1 MTRRPAVSIITPAY
15 NAEAYLAET
24 IRSALTQ
31 TFRDFEMVIVD
42 DGSTDTTAEIATRF
56 VRSDSRIRLI
66 RQAHAGVSNARNT
79 GVMSATAPVL
89 ALLDS
94 DDLWFPTYLERQLR
108 ILQSGP
114 KADVVSANALN
125 LGGPFDGRPLRRV
138 LPGVHPVTLRSLIEV
153 EDSVCILSI
162 FRREVCDR
170 IGLFDTTL
178 TSSED
183 YDFWLRAALAGFV
196 IVFNSFPLGLYR
208 RHNQSASADYGRMLA
223 SIVTVLRKTKRA
235 LPAGTTAEAE
245 AIDRQL
251 ERFEWAT
258 VASAAKVALYRREF
272 GAAAAGF
279 AKLANRE
286 GTLRLRVA
294 ALAARYAPSLLLFAH
309 QTVTS
314 MRERRRARQ
323 AAHEDRARARFAEAA
338 RRPREARRAV
348 CS

>member
-1 MTRRPAVSIITPAY
+1 
-15 NAEAYLAET
+15 
-24 IRSALTQ
+24 
-31 TFRDFEMVIVD
+31 MVIVD
-42 DGSTDTTAEIATRF
+42 DGSTDNTAEIATTFAR
-56 VRSDSRIRLI
+56 RDNRIRLI
-66 RQAHAGVSNARNT
+66 RQTHGGVSNARNT
-79 GVMSATAPVL
+79 GVAGSTAPVL

-108 ILQSGP
+108 ILHSGP

-125 LGGPFDGRPLRRV
+125 LGGPFDGMPLRRV

-162 FRREVCDR
+162 FRRDVCDR
-170 IGLFDTTL
+170 IGPFDTML

-208 RHNQSASADYGRMLA
+208 RHRQSASADYGRMLS
-223 SIVTVLRKTKRA
+223 SIVKVLRKTKRV
-235 LPAGTTAEAE
+235 LPAGMTAEAD

-251 ERFEWAT
+251 ERFEWAA
-258 VASAAKVALYRREF
+258 VARAAKLALYRSEF

-279 AKLANRE
+279 AKLADRE

-309 QTVTS
+309 KTVTS
-314 MRERRRARQ
+314 VRERRRVLQ
-323 AAHEDRARARFAEAA
+323 AAHQNRVRAYIPETTG
-338 RRPREARRAV
+338 RPRQARRAV